1 MVSSQA
7 SVAQTRSSERRAHP
21 CLIVLANGI
30 QTGEGRAL
38 DVSGNGC
45 SVESLVRVTVG
56 DSLQLRLLL
65 PEVDLSMRVSEAVVR
80 WVRGFQFGVEF
91 ITVNETR
98 RARLHHFIR
107 AWHKDPWKSS
117 R

>member
-7 SVAQTRSSERRAHP
+7 GVVKSRSSKRRAHP
-21 CLIVLANGI
+21 CAAVIANGA
-30 QTGEGRAL
+30 QTGEGQVL

-45 SVESLVRVTVG
+45 LVESLVRVNVG
-56 DSLQLRLLL
+56 DSLQLHLFL
-65 PEVDLSMRVSEAVVR
+65 PEMDLSLRVSEGVVR

-91 ITVNETR
+91 MTVNETH
-98 RARLHHFIR
+98 RARLHHCIR
-107 AWHKDPWKSS
+107 AWNEDPWKLA

>member
-7 SVAQTRSSERRAHP
+7 SVVQTRSSERRAHP
-21 CLIVLANGI
+21 CSVVLATGT
-30 QTGEGRAL
+30 QTGEGRVL
-38 DVSGNGC
+38 DLSGNGC
-45 SVESLVRVTVG
+45 LVESLVRVTVG

-65 PEVDLSMRVSEAVVR
+65 PDLDLSMRVSEAVVR

-91 ITVNETR
+91 ITVNESR

-107 AWHKDPWKSS
+107 AWHEDPWKSS